1 MAEGTSGPDVLKLAK
16 DAGPQ
21 TVDLRFCDLPGLMQ
35 QFSIPVEEF
44 TEEGFADGYGFD
56 GSSIRGYQEI
66 QESPGPRPGRGVHR
80 LLPEGPHT
88 GRALLRPR
96 PDHRGDVLATP
107 AGSRRRAEL
116 HLTQTGI
123 ADTSWGPECELHIFA
138 SIRFDQN
145 QHERATTRSTRWR
158 GRRSN
163 RTRHRRG
170 HGWDRAKTDRRAG
183 RPIGIVCDD
192 GSLGYPLRLAD
203 PHPIDRARKATGLRT
218 NWLGQMRNVNGQQ
231 GAQRPRLGPRAGCCA
246 GDVAGRSSRRQKVE
260 WWLACFNWAPSRW
273 DVSHPARAV
282 DLEKTLGMCR
292 RPHIGKTWECSW
304 W

>member
-1 MAEGTSGPDVLKLAK
+1 MAEGTSGPRDVLKLAK

-35 QFSIPVEEF
+35 HFSIPVEEF
-44 TEEGFADGYGFD
+44 TEEGFADGYGFY

-88 GRALLRPR
+88 GRALLSPR

-123 ADTSWGPECELHIFA
+123 ADTSWAPECELHIFA

-145 QHERATTRSTRWR
+145 QHEGYYQIDSV
-158 GRRSN
+158 
-163 RTRHRRG
+163 
-170 HGWDRAKTDRRAG
+170 AG
-183 RPIGIVCDD
+183 SPQQSDSSPPR
-192 GSLGYPLRLAD
+192 LRL
-203 PHPIDRARKATGLRT
+203 
-218 NWLGQMRNVNGQQ
+218 
-231 GAQRPRLGPRAGCCA
+231 
-246 GDVAGRSSRRQKVE
+246 E
-260 WWLACFNWAPSRW
+260 PSQ
-273 DVSHPARAV
+273 D
-282 DLEKTLGMCR
+282 
-292 RPHIGKTWECSW
+292 
-304 W
+304 